1 MAGVTVAFLN
11 FKNEETLFKLTY
23 MSGTI
28 KTCRDGEFEEIDHK
42 NLTPGDVVVLYPGIT
57 FCDMIFISGT
67 TLVVDASALT
77 GESMPLSK
85 TSIDQVDINSIYDP
99 STHKRQTILAGTKI
113 IDCTKGSLGLVMK
126 TGSFTT
132 KGEMLRDILSYQRHK
147 FKFDVEVQLV
157 LVILL
162 VYGIFGFL
170 LTGFVLI
177 IQSWIYGWFYGIY
190 VLACVLSAL
199 LPTVFLVSVGISE
212 KRLINKKIACSNS
225 KGILVAGKVNKAI
238 FDKTGTLTKEGLEF
252 LSSRS
257 TDKWDEKGTFVPSGF
272 LEIGMACCHTLTQ
285 LLKGALIG
293 NLVDKVMFQ
302 ATGAKVSLDVN
313 KMPNSSV
320 QVTVT
325 MMNGEIIKIL
335 KQFDFD
341 HQR

>member
-1 MAGVTVAFLN
+1 
-11 FKNEETLFKLTY
+11 
-23 MSGTI
+23 
-28 KTCRDGEFEEIDHK
+28 
-42 NLTPGDVVVLYPGIT
+42 VLRPGIT

-67 TLVVDASALT
+67 TLVVDEGALT
-77 GESMPLSK
+77 GESKPLSK
-85 TSIDQVDINSIYDP
+85 TSIDQVDIDSIYDP
-99 STHKRQTILAGTKI
+99 GTHKRQTILAGTTI
-113 IDCTKGSLGLVMK
+113 IDCREGSLGLVMK

-132 KGEMLRDILSYQRHK
+132 KGEMLREILSYHRHK

-170 LTGFVLI
+170 MTGFVLI

-212 KRLINKKIACSNS
+212 KRLINKNIACSNS

-238 FDKTGTLTKEGLEF
+238 FDKTGTLTKDGLEF

-257 TDKWDEKGTFVPSGF
+257 KDTWEDKGTPSPSGY
-272 LEIGMACCHTLTQ
+272 LGIGMACCHTLTQ
-285 LLKGALIG
+285 LLKGVLIG

-302 ATGAKVSLDVN
+302 ATGAKISLDAN
-313 KMPNSSV
+313 ESPNATL
-320 QVTVT
+320 QITIT
-325 MMNGEIIKIL
+325 MMNGEAFKIL